1 MPTVSMISK
10 TIRIGYQN
18 LNKGLIGKADDID
31 ILTKELNLDFFAG
44 TETNLR
50 ITDTAPIKGVVADSR
65 GESEDIDKRGQDGT
79 ILIKTTDEWTEKVIN
94 EQENG
99 LWVTAKIGDV
109 VFTFC
114 YLPPRLGRD
123 VLDKFNDMI
132 ADTSRSYPGCPY
144 IIVGDFNARHIRFG
158 DHANTTDA
166 IRKTWIEEWIEDDA
180 WTRMEPTQGKWTSI
194 TQSMGGVIGKG
205 IPDLVF
211 LNDLAIGRTSNLV
224 VHEQDLTINSDHR
237 PISFNVEISDQFIK
251 PPFER
256 INVRNI
262 LENQL
267 LYREVLKNTAAN
279 TDRQLMALMAQTDR
293 AFEEREPWSWQQRK
307 DMANQATK
315 IVTDWMTNVTKDIAG
330 VRKFHGGATRAPM
343 KERHVEIYEAIAKE
357 ARRVSLD
364 ETLPLATRNIYWKR
378 AKRSRRYL
386 KKMLL
391 RSRKRLYNKTAD
403 ERLYDPAGEAT
414 RIACARKRTSRS
426 HCGLDPD
433 KMDEHCAHFETTLG
447 ALPTGTDQPNAH
459 WIQETDPTRM
469 RVPLDPQLIA
479 GIISI
484 EEMEGLL
491 HQQPTGKAAGNDGVY
506 GEMLRYGDN
515 EMGSV
520 IWLLVRLLMVLQATP
535 DEWNISNVAL
545 IWKRKGS
552 KASVADYRP
561 ISLVSRLRMVFE
573 SILRPRLLHIC
584 SRTLDIAQGGFR
596 DNRGTIDQVFNLH
609 ELITRHPNLT
619 VTYLDM
625 KAAYDCVNRNLIWS
639 DLAENPLD
647 PDLNFT
653 RGVLIPLMR
662 SLFDFNTAHLLVLGF
677 RSDGIEVRRGLLQ
690 GTVLAPPLYNIS
702 INSLSGG
709 LRRQF
714 NAHCLQVGMYKLNA
728 LHFADDTAVFA
739 ICVMV
744 VQQLLDFCAEWADC
758 RGATFNASKSL
769 AVSREPVQLTL
780 GGEAVPQVASAKY
793 LGVVMTPTGV
803 DMRASLSDRVK
814 DASKT
819 ANWLFRTGM
828 NAYGFR
834 YLESLY
840 MYPLFIR
847 SQLEYGMALRPLHAD
862 EIEDAQKLQNKC
874 LRTLFGVTSRTSKGG
889 LHLLG
894 SVMPM
899 QNRNYF
905 LNASFLWRLHHSTD
919 VGHLAVST
927 YREGYQR
934 LYPQNSKS
942 LMALAQ
948 RQNPYWQSDL
958 LRRPRWKNLSVDH
971 PLAPRHEI
979 PPFGSAV
986 SNNWRIPETVVDEY
1000 HELVLGQ
1007 LQTKEK
1013 SRTQK
1018 ILTIPKSRSDR
1029 HPLIQSG
1036 AIFSRRLT
1044 RPIMLWHLGAV
1055 ATHQACIKCGREL
1068 SRRHAIE
1075 CSGVLQDLIPI
1086 LGRVQVPNHDAA
1098 LGATAL
1104 DVYIGNLKYT
1114 RDRGDKVA
1122 AVAAAIERIRVE
1134 CAGYKP
1140 IFDASSTTAE
1150 QEIEYVLSDDARP
1163 GAPPRTA
1170 ADVQT
1175 DNELRQTV
1183 QQNFE
1188 PIRYEHVPVVR
1199 IGRGGRARAAAPAAR
1214 GRGRGRGAAPR

>member
-1 MPTVSMISK
+1 
-10 TIRIGYQN
+10 
-18 LNKGLIGKADDID
+18 
-31 ILTKELNLDFFAG
+31 
-44 TETNLR
+44 
-50 ITDTAPIKGVVADSR
+50 
-65 GESEDIDKRGQDGT
+65 
-79 ILIKTTDEWTEKVIN
+79 
-94 EQENG
+94 
-99 LWVTAKIGDV
+99 
-109 VFTFC
+109 
-114 YLPPRLGRD
+114 
-123 VLDKFNDMI
+123 
-132 ADTSRSYPGCPY
+132 
-144 IIVGDFNARHIRFG
+144 
-158 DHANTTDA
+158 
-166 IRKTWIEEWIEDDA
+166 
-180 WTRMEPTQGKWTSI
+180 
-194 TQSMGGVIGKG
+194 
-205 IPDLVF
+205 VF
-211 LNDLAIGRTSNLV
+211 LNDLAIDRTSNLV
-224 VHEQDLTINSDHR
+224 VHEKNLTINSDHR

-267 LYREVLKNTAAN
+267 LYRKVLTDTAVH
-279 TDRQLMALMAQTDR
+279 TDNQLTELMAQTTR
-293 AFEEREPWSWQQRK
+293 AFEEGEPWSWQQRK

-315 IVTDWMTNVTKDIAG
+315 IVTDWMISVTKDIAG

-364 ETLPLATRNIYWKR
+364 ETVPLALRNVYWKR

-391 RSRKRLYNKTAD
+391 RSRKRLYSKTAD

-433 KMDEHCAHFETTLG
+433 KMDDHCAHFETTLG

-469 RVPLDPQLIA
+469 RVPLDPDMIA
-479 GIISI
+479 QIISL
-484 EEMEGLL
+484 EEMEELL
-491 HQQPTGKAAGNDGVY
+491 HQQPSGKATGNDGIY
-506 GEMLRYGDN
+506 GEMLRYGDKQL
-515 EMGSV
+515 GTV

-552 KASVADYRP
+552 RASVADYRP

-609 ELITRHPNLT
+609 ELITRFPDLT

-639 DLAENPLD
+639 ELAENPLD

-653 RGVLIPLMR
+653 RGVLIPLLR

-677 RSDGIEVRRGLLQ
+677 RSNGIPVRRGLLQ

-702 INSLSGG
+702 INALSGG
-709 LRRQF
+709 LRQRF
-714 NAHCLQVGMYKLNA
+714 NAHCLEVGMYKLNC

-739 ICVMV
+739 VNV
-744 VQQLLDFCAEWADC
+744 GAVQLLLDFCAEWAA
-758 RGATFNASKSL
+758 RQGATFNASKSQ
-769 AVSREPVQLTL
+769 AVSRVPVQLTL
-780 GGEAVPQVASAKY
+780 GGEAVPQVDSAKY

-803 DMRASLSDRVK
+803 DMCASLSDRVK

-834 YLESLY
+834 YLQSLY
-840 MYPLFIR
+840 LYPLFIR
-847 SQLEYGMALRPLHAD
+847 SQLEYGMALRPLQAD
-862 EIEDAQKLQNKC
+862 EIEAAQKVQNKC
-874 LRTLFGVTSRTSKGG
+874 LQTLFGVTPRTSKGG

-919 VGHLAVST
+919 SGHLAVAT
-927 YREGYQR
+927 YRAGYQM
-934 LYPQNSKS
+934 LYHENSRS
-942 LMALAQ
+942 LLALAQ
-948 RQNPYWQSDL
+948 RQNPYWKSRI
-958 LRRPRWKNLSVDH
+958 LRLPRWKNLAIDH
-971 PLAPRHEI
+971 PLAPRHET
-979 PPFGSAV
+979 PPFGRSM
-986 SNNWRIPETVVDEY
+986 SDNWRIPELAVDEY
-1000 HELVLGQ
+1000 HQLVLGQ
-1007 LQTKEK
+1007 LQTKET

-1018 ILTIPKSRSDR
+1018 ILKIPKSRSDR
-1029 HPLIQSG
+1029 HALIQSG

-1044 RPIMLWHLGAV
+1044 RPIMLWLLGAV
-1055 ATHQACIKCGREL
+1055 ATHQPCIKCGRQL
-1068 SRRHAIE
+1068 SRRHAVE
-1075 CSGVLQDLIPI
+1075 CSGVLQDLIPT
-1086 LGRVQVPNHDAA
+1086 LGRVHVPNEDAA
-1098 LGATAL
+1098 LGATVL
-1104 DVYIGNLKYT
+1104 DIYIRNLQYT

-1122 AVAAAIERIRVE
+1122 AVAAAIERIRTE
-1134 CAGYKP
+1134 CAGYKA

-1150 QEIEYVLSDDARP
+1150 QEIEFVLGEDARP

-1170 ADVQT
+1170 AEIQT
-1175 DNELRQTV
+1175 DNELRQTIM
-1183 QQNFE
+1183 QNFT
-1188 PIRYEHVPVVR
+1188 PIRYEHVNVANAR
-1199 IGRGGRARAAAPAAR
+1199 GRGGRA
-1214 GRGRGRGAAPR
+1214 APR